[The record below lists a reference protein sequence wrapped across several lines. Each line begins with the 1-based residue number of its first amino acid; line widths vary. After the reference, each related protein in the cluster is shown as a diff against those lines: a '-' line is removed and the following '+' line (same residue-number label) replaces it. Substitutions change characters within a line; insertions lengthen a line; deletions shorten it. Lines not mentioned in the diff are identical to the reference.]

1 MRLLALAAKCWQ
13 TALSAMLYAMSTERP
28 SKVQGNEVIITMRP
42 PAGRVVEA
50 VVCNK
55 AKGWNL
61 HPFFVYCS
69 SKITI
74 GLHRNL
80 EFSSHSWLRLAL
92 CRFLQR

>member
-1 MRLLALAAKCWQ
+1 MRLLALVASWWQ
-13 TALSAMLYAMSTERP
+13 SAHNVILFAMSTERQ
-28 SKVQGNEVIITMRP
+28 SRVQGKGVFITIRP
-42 PAGRVVEA
+42 PVGRVVEA
-50 VVCNK
+50 VVCSK

-80 EFSSHSWLRLAL
+80 EFFSHSWLRLAL